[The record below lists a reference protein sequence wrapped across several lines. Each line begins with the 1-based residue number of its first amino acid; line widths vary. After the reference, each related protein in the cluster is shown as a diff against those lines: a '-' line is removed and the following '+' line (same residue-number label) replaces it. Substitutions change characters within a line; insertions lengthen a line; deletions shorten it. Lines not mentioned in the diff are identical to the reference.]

1 MVKLHNTTQSVDN
14 NLCED
19 AQLPTP
25 VTIQKCETE
34 DCPQWSVSDWK
45 PCEESK
51 CFTWNTGTHAGQNRY
66 VDNYGIGSGSKK
78 NIRID
83 DPLETTDTSSSANIR
98 ISTNHFE
105 GLKPARRCG

>member
-1 MVKLHNTTQSVDN
+1 MRAAHCMVKLNNMTQSVDN

-34 DCPQWSVSDWK
+34 ECPQWMATDWK

-51 CFTWNTGTHAGQNRY
+51 CFTWNTGTHELIYNSQN
-66 VDNYGIGSGSKK
+66 K
-78 NIRID
+78 
-83 DPLETTDTSSSANIR
+83 
-98 ISTNHFE
+98 
-105 GLKPARRCG
+105 